1 MCYILFELSKH
12 LLLFFPPKNNI
23 SEMTHLLSPGGGDF
37 YPKAIWFPQVH
48 ELSTSDGLRNF
59 LPSIV
64 LRGWQTPLVSC
75 KKLLVLP
82 WSWLFHRS
90 REEGLP
96 PLELSCLRPGVPN
109 SQGHRLLPVHGLLG
123 TGPHSWRWAVG
134 TWVKLHLHLQP
145 LPVTHINA
153 WALLPVRS
161 AAVLDS
167 HRLVSPT
174 VNCAWEG
181 SSCTLLMRISLK
193 SHPHTKPWKYC
204 LPRNQSLLP
213 NDLSFI
219 HVAWPCWY

>member
-12 LLLFFPPKNNI
+12 LLLFFPPRNNI

-96 PLELSCLRPGVPN
+96 PLELSCLRPGSSGGEGPG
-109 SQGHRLLPVHGLLG
+109 QKGHLLSTIWAGFLKLKGILLFLETPSDVHS
-123 TGPHSWRWAVG
+123 PICRCSCARHWAGCCVY
-134 TWVKLHLHLQP
+134 
-145 LPVTHINA
+145 II
-153 WALLPVRS
+153 
-161 AAVLDS
+161 
-167 HRLVSPT
+167 LV
-174 VNCAWEG
+174 
-181 SSCTLLMRISLK
+181 
-193 SHPHTKPWKYC
+193 
-204 LPRNQSLLP
+204 
-213 NDLSFI
+213 
-219 HVAWPCWY
+219 